1 MVARSIIRG
10 GWSFNQYSLI
20 GPYNP
25 NVTKI
30 YTRTGDGGSTTLFDG
45 TRIAKSDL
53 RVDAYGEVDEL
64 NAAVGAARSEGLDP
78 DIDLVMARVQRDL
91 FALGSRLA
99 DPAERIADR
108 VSKILLGPD
117 DVTRLEEWIDGFETE
132 LLPLRRFIL
141 PGGTRAASALH
152 LARTVCRRV
161 ERRMVALV
169 SIEIEYLAYMNRLSD
184 LLFVLTRVVNRRA
197 GVAEVEW

>member
-1 MVARSIIRG
+1 M
-10 GWSFNQYSLI
+10 
-20 GPYNP
+20 
-25 NVTKI
+25 KI

-53 RVDAYGEVDEL
+53 RVEAYGEVDEA
-64 NAAVGAARSEGLDP
+64 NAAIGAARSEGLDP
-78 DIDLVMARVQRDL
+78 DIDAALDVVQREL

-99 DPAERIADR
+99 DPAERIAGR
-108 VSKILLGPD
+108 VRKVALGPGEIG
-117 DVTRLEEWIDGFETE
+117 RIESWIDTFEGE
-132 LLPLRRFIL
+132 LTPLKRFIL

-152 LARTVCRRV
+152 LARVVCRRA

-169 SIEIEYLAYMNRLSD
+169 SVDVEYLAYMNRLSD
-184 LLFVLTRVVNRRA
+184 LLFVLTRVVNKRA

>member
-1 MVARSIIRG
+1 M
-10 GWSFNQYSLI
+10 
-20 GPYNP
+20 
-25 NVTKI
+25 KI

-53 RVDAYGEVDEL
+53 RVEAYGEVDEA
-64 NAAVGAARSEGLDP
+64 NAAIGGARSEGLDA
-78 DIDLVMARVQRDL
+78 DIDAVMDVVQREL

-99 DPAERIADR
+99 DPAERIAGR
-108 VSKILLGPD
+108 VTKVALGPD
-117 DVTRLEEWIDGFETE
+117 DIARLEAWIDKYETE
-132 LLPLRRFIL
+132 LAPLKRFIL

-152 LARTVCRRV
+152 MARVVCRRA

-169 SIEIEYLAYMNRLSD
+169 SVDVEYLAYMNRLSD
-184 LLFVLTRVVNRRA
+184 LLFVLTRVVNKRA

>member
-1 MVARSIIRG
+1 M
-10 GWSFNQYSLI
+10 
-20 GPYNP
+20 
-25 NVTKI
+25 KI

-53 RVDAYGEVDEL
+53 RVEAYGEVDEA
-64 NAAVGAARSEGLDP
+64 NAAIGAARSEGLDA
-78 DIDLVMARVQRDL
+78 DIDAVMDVVQREL

-99 DPAERIADR
+99 DPAERIAGR
-108 VSKILLGPD
+108 VTKVALGPD
-117 DVTRLEEWIDGFETE
+117 DIGRLEAWIDKYETE
-132 LLPLRRFIL
+132 LTPLRRFIL

-152 LARTVCRRV
+152 MARVVCRRA

-169 SIEIEYLAYMNRLSD
+169 SVEVEYLAYMNRLSD
-184 LLFVLTRVVNRRA
+184 LLFVLTRVVNKRA